1 MKPPLPSALVLAAC
15 LSACGGS
22 DEASPS
28 PAPGRATADAP
39 ARVFLISLDT
49 VRAASCSLYGYGKPT
64 TPFLE
69 ELAALDRTVVFD
81 HHMTNSNNTLIS
93 HASILTSLYQEAHD
107 SWDAGNQGA
116 QRLNEGYETLAERF
130 SGINYDTVAI
140 ASHGIWLTE
149 EFGFRQG
156 FDHFESEWRNNA
168 RRIHRRFGKWLDS
181 VQPDELFAFLHFF
194 DAHSESSVSKV
205 GTLPYE
211 AEPEFLAKFA
221 PERPEDFTG
230 TAVVDGKT
238 VVASGYLNAFDGYYK
253 EFPPGH
259 LEFILGCY
267 EAGIAQLDS
276 DLRSLFAD
284 LEDRGLLEDSLIVIT
299 SDHGEEFKEHRRLL
313 HNEYH
318 SEIMHVPLMILLPD
332 GKRPLKNRIDSM
344 TRSVDV
350 APTILDLMGLEPFR
364 DCQGVSLVP
373 LMLEGVD
380 PEIDY
385 SQFGLAISRAID
397 EQGEYNFCNTPGYY
411 TFYDQG
417 SDPGQ
422 QRNLYAES
430 GMPKE
435 LIERMSHA
443 RRRMVQVREQ
453 SRNIRDGVAVRSG
466 SSSEVYSSDRLN
478 TLEALGYVDLD
489 KPKGPASPDDPQ
501 DGSQQKPQSDDDVE

>member
-1 MKPPLPSALVLAAC
+1 MKRPLPNVLALAAC
-15 LSACGGS
+15 LTACGGPE
-22 DEASPS
+22 D
-28 PAPGRATADAP
+28 PAISNIADAGGSTAP

-49 VRAASCSLYGYGKPT
+49 VRADSCSLYGYEKPT

-69 ELAALDRTVVFD
+69 ELAGLDRTVVFD

-107 SWDAGNQGA
+107 SWDAGNAGA

-130 SGINYDTVAI
+130 SAANYDTVAI

-168 RRIHRRFGKWLDS
+168 RRIHRRFGKWLDA
-181 VQPDELFAFLHFF
+181 VRPDELFAFLHFF
-194 DAHSESSVSKV
+194 DAHSESSVSPI

-211 AEPEFLAKFA
+211 AAPEFLAEFA

-230 TAVVDGKT
+230 TATVDGKT

-276 DLRSLFAD
+276 DLRKIFAD
-284 LEDRGLLEDSLIVIT
+284 LEKRGMLEDSLIVIT

-318 SEIMHVPLMILLPD
+318 DEIMHVPLMILLPE
-332 GKRPLKNRIDSM
+332 GLEPKKKRIDSL

-350 APTILDLMGLEPFR
+350 APTILDLMGFEPFR

-373 LMLEGVD
+373 LMLEGTD
-380 PEIDY
+380 PGIEY

-397 EQGEYNFCNTPGYY
+397 EEGEYTFCNTPGYY
-411 TFYDQG
+411 TFYDHG

-422 QRNLYAES
+422 LRNLYADE
-430 GMPKE
+430 GMPQP
-435 LIERMSHA
+435 LIDRMRRA
-443 RRRMVQVREQ
+443 RRQMIQVRET
-453 SRNIRDGVAVRSG
+453 SRNIRDGVALRSG
-466 SSSEVYSSDRLN
+466 SSSEVFSADRLS
-478 TLEALGYVDLD
+478 TLEQLGYVDLD
-489 KPKGPASPDDPQ
+489 EPKDPSAPESPRDETPT
-501 DGSQQKPQSDDDVE
+501 GTPNHDDVE